1 MGDLLFACVNI
12 ARFLEVEPELA
23 LKDAVKKFIR
33 RFNYVEVEATKS
45 DRNLQ
50 DMNLQEMDVLWEKS
64 KDQEK
69 KF

>member
-1 MGDLLFACVNI
+1 
-12 ARFLEVEPELA
+12 ARFLEVEQELA